1 MLSVATNINEV
12 IAAELAKLSAFD
24 AISVCKAQAIETV
37 NLFKKRIHQEGKAS
51 DGSQI
56 GTYSPGYM
64 KVRTGN
70 FGNSGRASRGRN
82 AGKIKNAGV
91 YVRGAK
97 KGSPRPK
104 YNRTGD
110 TMVILSL
117 TRQMENQLTVIPI
130 PNGYGVGWHDSQN
143 FQKAGWAE
151 KTYRK
156 KIYSLMSE
164 EHAKV
169 IEMAEQAISE
179 ALK

>member
-1 MLSVATNINEV
+1 MLSVSSNMNEV
-12 IAAELAKLSAFD
+12 ISAELAKLSRFD
-24 AISVCKAQAIETV
+24 AMSVCRAQAVETV
-37 NLFKKRIHQEGKAS
+37 EMFRKRIHQEGKAS

-70 FGNSGRASRGRN
+70 YGNSSRVSRGQN
-82 AGKIKNAGV
+82 KGKPKNAGV

-97 KGSPRPK
+97 KGIPRLK

-117 TRQMENQLTVIPI
+117 TRQMENDMMVIPVD
-130 PNGYGVGWHDSQN
+130 NGYGVGYNNPLN

-151 KTYRK
+151 ETYSK
-156 KIYSLMSE
+156 KIFSPTLE
-164 EHAKV
+164 ERTKV
-169 IEMAEQAISE
+169 LDIAQQAIDN
-179 ALK
+179 ALA